1 MLDIVKSIFYGREL
15 TIGGGKPTLNRWMC
29 GPKIEVSSGLAKFL
43 IFNSILEG
51 DSGNWE
57 TGEQHYTFNT
67 EFNGQLNLNEEI
79 KTELIQISRILKLK
93 SIGL

>member
-15 TIGGGKPTLNRWMC
+15 TIGGGKPTLNKWVV

-57 TGEQHYTFNT
+57 TGEQHYTFNRDFT
-67 EFNGQLNLNEEI
+67 SQLDPSEEI
-79 KTELIQISRILKLK
+79 KSELLQISRILKLK
-93 SIGL
+93 SIGI